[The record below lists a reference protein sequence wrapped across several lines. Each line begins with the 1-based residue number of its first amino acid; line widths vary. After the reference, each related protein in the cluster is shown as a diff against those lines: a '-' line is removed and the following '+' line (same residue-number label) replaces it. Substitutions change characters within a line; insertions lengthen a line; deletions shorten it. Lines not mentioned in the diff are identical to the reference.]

1 MSVRVI
7 GREVM
12 FPYRSPFGWEL
23 SAPLCL
29 SGQNIIF
36 VSICREFWMSI
47 IDITTYF
54 QLALSIRVTSVVFGT
69 IAGLVTMPDGW

>member
-7 GREVM
+7 GRKVM

-23 SAPLCL
+23 SASLCL
-29 SGQNIIF
+29 IGQSIIF
-36 VSICREFWMSI
+36 VSIWIEFWMSI
-47 IDITTYF
+47 VDITTYF

-69 IAGLVTMPDGW
+69 IAGLVTMPGGW